1 MMLLVMSLRGSGSK
15 SIFQL
20 FQAVVIDF
28 TKATAWKVAQTT
40 LVLLHPLANVLLE
53 FTEDFQMDSLFIP
66 SQFSQ

>member
-1 MMLLVMSLRGSGSK
+1 MVTSLHARGSK

-40 LVLLHPLANVLLE
+40 LVLLHLLANMLLE